1 MSTNEQPT
9 TALTAQC
16 HCKFNTHAIHVPTTS
31 LPLPTYIC
39 HCTTSR
45 RVSGLLFTTYIS
57 LPHGPTKFTDLA
69 SYASSTSL
77 VRYFCSRC
85 GAHMFGFHKPSKV
98 WKVATG
104 VLDRTEGI
112 VEFKGHMWVGDT
124 GDGGGVEWLK
134 SIGGGEMEVWKE
146 GAGSSKRLDYRDASL
161 QQDLHKAEILNEH
174 QNMKDR
180 PKILNA
186 RCHCNGVAF
195 SITPPTSYSSTYGAS
210 EYPDLLVPYRTS
222 TPSTRTPP
230 ANTKWYLRSHNH
242 KYLAG
247 TCACHSCRLTCGFPI
262 QTWAF
267 IPHASLHAPNTL
279 SQQLSFSDLGTMRSY
294 NSSKGVT
301 RDFCGRCGASVFWR
315 REGREDGVVDVS
327 VGLLDAEEGA
337 RAEEWVEW
345 VTGRVSFAE
354 EAGEEVLVEALV
366 KGLRAWE
373 ESKDVKDG
381 NNY

>member
-1 MSTNEQPT
+1 
-9 TALTAQC
+9 
-16 HCKFNTHAIHVPTTS
+16 
-31 LPLPTYIC
+31 
-39 HCTTSR
+39 
-45 RVSGLLFTTYIS
+45 
-57 LPHGPTKFTDLA
+57 
-69 SYASSTSL
+69 
-77 VRYFCSRC
+77 
-85 GAHMFGFHKPSKV
+85 MFGFHKPSKI
-98 WKVATG
+98 WKAATG

-112 VEFKGHMWVGDT
+112 AEFKGHMWVGDT
-124 GDGGGVEWLK
+124 GDGGGAEWLK
-134 SIGGGEMEVWKE
+134 SIGGGGMDVWKE
-146 GAGSSKRLDYRDASL
+146 GAGSSKRLDYRDVSL
-161 QQDLHKAEILNEH
+161 QQDLHKAEIWNNH
-174 QNMKDR
+174 QNLKDR
-180 PKILNA
+180 PKMLNA

-195 SITPPTSYSSTYGAS
+195 SITPPTNSSSTYGAS

-222 TPSTRTPP
+222 TPSTPTPP
-230 ANTKWYLRSHNH
+230 ANTKWYLRSQNH

-247 TCACHSCRLTCGFPI
+247 TCACHSCRLTSGFPI

-267 IPHASLHAPNTL
+267 IPHASLHALNNH

-301 RDFCGRCGASVFWR
+301 RDFCGRCGATVFWR

-354 EAGEEVLVEALV
+354 ETGEEVLVEALV

-373 ESKDVKDG
+373 ESKGVKDR
-381 NNY
+381 NDKRTIC